1 MRRREFIAVLNPRV
15 LAVGLAAFAF
25 FWNVRFRHRHRST
38 APIHVVRV
46 VLLVAALSLINRS
59 ASRPQRDHA

>member
-38 APIHVVRV
+38 LYVSCFWSQ
-46 VLLVAALSLINRS
+46 L
-59 ASRPQRDHA
+59 